1 MNARTSDCCSP
12 ASARISSV
20 RTAGF
25 APFPS
30 VSPLMAAFFPE
41 LAVGAA
47 AAGARPASRAA
58 AAVAAPI
65 ADRGSAFAPPITIT
79 EQTDRFIIEADVPGF
94 KLDQVDVQLE
104 DDVLTISG
112 VRDVAAEQVQTG
124 VLRQERVFGSFSRSV
139 AFAEKLAVDGVAA
152 TMDAGVLTIT
162 LPKAAPVNTAR
173 KITVKPSAPVTNN

>member
-1 MNARTSDCCSP
+1 MNTRSSDCCSP
-12 ASARISSV
+12 ASNRVSSV
-20 RTAGF
+20 RNAGF

-41 LAVGAA
+41 LALGAA
-47 AAGARPASRAA
+47 AAGARPATRAA
-58 AAVAAPI
+58 AAVAAPV
-65 ADRGSAFAPPITIT
+65 ADRGSAFVPPITIT
-79 EQTDRFIIEADVPGF
+79 EQADRFIVEADVPGF
-94 KLDQVDVQLE
+94 KLDQIDVQLD

-112 VRDVAAEQVQTG
+112 VRDAAAEQAG

-152 TMDAGVLTIT
+152 TMDAGVLTIM